1 MNQGTRSEAPSRL
14 LRTAVGDSCSIR
26 EHAQAPRARRRRLAE
41 PSPRGPR
48 SLGAIGS
55 RAAGDRTTL
64 PYLRVVPPRLTGT
77 VGAGRLPA
85 AHLGARPGAS
95 VTTSIPAQYWL
106 H

>member
-1 MNQGTRSEAPSRL
+1 MAALVYSPVDDYEGLP
-14 LRTAVGDSCSIR
+14 LREVVGGG
-26 EHAQAPRARRRRLAE
+26 

-64 PYLRVVPPRLTGT
+64 PYLRVVALRLTGP

-95 VTTSIPAQYWL
+95 VTTSIPAQYRL
-106 H
+106 HCRTSPIRRAP